1 MRLRR
6 DRWASNVDR
15 LRRSRTHNGS
25 TGSGRVLSSNISSD
39 EHPTFATRLVTWQR
53 VHGRNDLPWQN
64 TRDDYR
70 IWLSEIMLQQTQ
82 VAIVLPYYARFL
94 ERFPDVTS
102 LAEAPD
108 DEVMA
113 HWAGLG
119 YYSRARNLHR
129 AAQQVVSQHG
139 GRFPANVALL
149 ADLPGIGRSTAA
161 AIAAFAYDV
170 IAPILDGNVKRVLA
184 RHAGIEGFPGV
195 SATEK
200 KLWIEAE
207 TRLPTSA
214 KDMVAY
220 TQGLMDLGATICARS
235 DPACLLCPI
244 ADDCAA
250 KASGRSNEIP
260 ASKPSKIV
268 PQRSQRYLLLTHG
281 DQILLVKRPAPG
293 IWGGLWCLPEMAD
306 DEDAKATAHLLYG
319 ASGYSNPITL
329 PPIAHAFTHFRLT
342 LQVTHLIAN
351 RIDPR
356 AMQPGAMWL
365 DRNEV
370 ANAALPK
377 PISRLLTGLS

>member
-1 MRLRR
+1 
-6 DRWASNVDR
+6 
-15 LRRSRTHNGS
+15 
-25 TGSGRVLSSNISSD
+25 
-39 EHPTFATRLVTWQR
+39 
-53 VHGRNDLPWQN
+53 
-64 TRDDYR
+64 
-70 IWLSEIMLQQTQ
+70 MLQQTQ

-108 DEVMA
+108 DDVMA

>member
-1 MRLRR
+1 M
-6 DRWASNVDR
+6 
-15 LRRSRTHNGS
+15 
-25 TGSGRVLSSNISSD
+25 I
-39 EHPTFATRLVTWQR
+39 WQR
-53 VHGRNDLPWQN
+53 IHGRNDLPWQN
-64 TRDDYR
+64 TRDAYR

-82 VAIVLPYYARFL
+82 VATVLPYYARFL

-108 DEVMA
+108 DDVMA

-139 GRFPANVALL
+139 GRFPADVALL

-195 SATEK
+195 SAIEK
-200 KLWIEAE
+200 KLWIESE
-207 TRLPTSA
+207 TRLPTSTR
-214 KDMVAY
+214 DMVAY
-220 TQGLMDLGATICARS
+220 TQGLMDLGATICVRN
-235 DPACLLCPI
+235 DPVCLLCPI
-244 ADDCAA
+244 ADDCEA
-250 KASGRSNEIP
+250 KARGRSNEIP
-260 ASKPSKIV
+260 ASKPGKIV
-268 PQRSQRYLLLTHG
+268 PQRSQRYLLLTHA
-281 DQILLVKRPAPG
+281 DEIFLVKRPALG

-306 DEDAKATAHLLYG
+306 DEDAKVTAHIRCG
-319 ASGYSNPITL
+319 ASESGSPITL
-329 PPIAHAFTHFRLT
+329 PPIAHAFSHFRLT

>member
-1 MRLRR
+1 M
-6 DRWASNVDR
+6 A
-15 LRRSRTHNGS
+15 
-25 TGSGRVLSSNISSD
+25 LSSKIGSAS
-39 EHPTFATRLVTWQR
+39 PPSFARRVVDWQR

-64 TRDDYR
+64 TRDAYR

-82 VAIVLPYYARFL
+82 VSTVLPYYARFL

-102 LAEAPD
+102 LAIAAD
-108 DEVMA
+108 DEVMV

-139 GRFPANVALL
+139 GRFPADVALL
-149 ADLPGIGRSTAA
+149 AELPGIGRSTAA

-195 SATEK
+195 RAIEK
-200 KLWIEAE
+200 KLWVEAE
-207 TRLPTSA
+207 SRLPTA
-214 KDMVAY
+214 AQDIVAY

-244 ADDCAA
+244 AENCAA
-250 KASGRSNEIP
+250 KASARTSEIP

-268 PQRSQRYLLLTHG
+268 PQRSQQYLLLTHA

-293 IWGGLWCLPEMAD
+293 IWGGLWCLPEIGDTENA
-306 DEDAKATAHLLYG
+306 EAIAHIRYG
-319 ASGYSNPITL
+319 AYGLIRAVAL

-342 LQVTHLIAN
+342 INVAHLVADKIES
-351 RIDPR
+351 R
-356 AMQPGAMWL
+356 AMQPGAIWIARSEL
-365 DRNEV
+365 
-370 ANAALPK
+370 AKAAMPK
-377 PISRLLTGLS
+377 PISRLLASLSVQL